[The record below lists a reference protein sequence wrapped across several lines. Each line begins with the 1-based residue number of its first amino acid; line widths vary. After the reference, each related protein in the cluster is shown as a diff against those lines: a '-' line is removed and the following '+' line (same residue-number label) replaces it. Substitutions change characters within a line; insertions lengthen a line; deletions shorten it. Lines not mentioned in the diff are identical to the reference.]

1 MIKFSIVRVSQTI
14 KLFSHI
20 QDLFCHVLL
29 RCLEVFIYNNKT
41 VTHSTEL
48 FVIFILIYLLLY
60 NFSTN
65 KSIYCYCY
73 CYLS

>member
-41 VTHSTEL
+41 HSTEL
-48 FVIFILIYLLLY
+48 FIIFILIYLLLY